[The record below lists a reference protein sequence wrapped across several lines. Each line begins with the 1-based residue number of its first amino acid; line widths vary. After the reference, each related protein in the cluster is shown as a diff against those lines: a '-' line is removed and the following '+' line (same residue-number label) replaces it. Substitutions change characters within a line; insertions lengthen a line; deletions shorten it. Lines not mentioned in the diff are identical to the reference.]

1 MGAASE
7 DQGEAVMS
15 LALLQNKIKRDPEAY
30 REEFLLQ
37 LSSFQGLLGAL
48 KQQPQRP
55 TRRLQSLAMF
65 LAHTVPCYSAQAADS
80 WASGGL
86 QEAPQLPVFEGFAS
100 DVGGAPMGGPKEGA
114 STPASQVKETIQELL
129 SIPDLHPSTRH
140 ALLNATLL
148 LRSKKMLSCEELL
161 QQSLSLLC
169 LKDKFVRQ
177 RLMGFVVKDVSR
189 VFAGTTNNQARSLL
203 LTRLFALLKN
213 SPSPLPPRL
222 ALCCLL
228 QVYRHLSTKRQT
240 SNNSVATKLVNA
252 VAAATLA
259 GDGRLASSAALFL
272 LGELQAAATQ
282 ASHAIQADEEEDE
295 EAVAAAAAAELQQTS
310 THACKKTLSAKRKLK
325 KQKQRVQ
332 KRLVRKQQR
341 AEQQREHL
349 GTAASAAILDLLY
362 DPHSL
367 AERLFARV
375 RQQRESFSTRV
386 VFLNLL
392 SRLVSHHKLLLL
404 NIYPFMQRYLKPS
417 QRLISPLLAICANLV
432 HAAVPPQELMPLVKD
447 IADNFANDTQGE
459 EVLTVGLNAITEIC
473 SRNPLAMTAELL
485 SDLLHYTKHKSS
497 KSVSAAARGLLNL
510 YRDVHPALL
519 PKAFL
524 GKEAAIQLQ
533 REKAS
538 NQENLLQHL
547 LSTSCVSPLEFGAFH
562 TSQNLSLL
570 PQLEALKKRSRE
582 ELERELGG
590 GAEPDEEEET
600 DGEETEEDG
609 ALDAEAETENE
620 SEEESGYEVK
630 DDAGKETKA
639 DYEAETEEEPSG
651 EEGGTDEETAEE
663 VVLANEEQDA
673 SSGRDEEEPHT
684 RKKRRVQ
691 ASEPSA
697 AAPAAADSA
706 AAGEEAA
713 AAAEETAAGDTDEGA
728 GARLLTDA
736 DFAALKLLRAKQ
748 LVQQVRGGPRRG
760 GGPQIDAERDLKLLR
775 LLKASEEGTAE
786 GAIDSDASD
795 SSSGDSSDE
804 DEQRNAQDAGFVS
817 ERDLEGLAGR
827 KRRQARERNRIR
839 EEKLLKKKQG
849 ASAKWPQEQKDKK
862 GSKPQHV
869 KDRSKP
875 LLMVQQ
881 SRRLRE
887 KRQLSV
893 KEKAANLKKRIKNLK
908 KSQVGK
914 PRRRKR

>member
-7 DQGEAVMS
+7 DQGDAVMS

-37 LSSFQGLLGAL
+37 LSNFQGLLGAL

-65 LAHTVPCYSAQAADS
+65 LAHA
-80 WASGGL
+80 
-86 QEAPQLPVFEGFAS
+86 PVFEAFAS
-100 DVGGAPMGGPKEGA
+100 DVGGPAMGSPQEGA
-114 STPASQVKETIQELL
+114 PTPASQVKEIIQELL
-129 SIPDLHPSTRH
+129 SINDLHPSTRH

-148 LRSKKMLSCEELL
+148 LRSRKMLSCEELL

-169 LKDKFVRQ
+169 LKDKYVRQ
-177 RLMGFVVKDVSR
+177 RLMGFVVKDVSK
-189 VFAGTTNNQARSLL
+189 VFAGTTNNQVGTEGPLEAREGGPYLL
-203 LTRLFALLKN
+203 LTRLFALLKS

-222 ALCCLL
+222 ALCCLF

-310 THACKKTLSAKRKLK
+310 AHACKKTLAAKRKLK
-325 KQKQRVQ
+325 KQKQRMQ

-367 AERLFARV
+367 AERLFGPFTRIHNPNGLIARV

-432 HAAVPPQELMPLVKD
+432 HAAVPPQEVMPLVKD

-485 SDLLHYTKHKSS
+485 GDLLQYTKHKSS

-519 PKAFL
+519 PKALL

-538 NQENLLQHL
+538 NQHACMHAGLFAFVLQ
-547 LSTSCVSPLEFGAFH
+547 VSPLEFGAFH
-562 TSQNLSLL
+562 TSENLSLL

-590 GAEPDEEEET
+590 GVDPDEEEEEI
-600 DGEETEEDG
+600 DGEETEEDEG
-609 ALDAEAETENE
+609 LDAKGET
-620 SEEESGYEVK
+620 EEESGDEVE
-630 DDAGKETKA
+630 DDTGEKTEGESEGETGE
-639 DYEAETEEEPSG
+639 EASG
-651 EEGGTDEETAEE
+651 EDVETDEETEAEDIDE
-663 VVLANEEQDA
+663 ENEDQGA
-673 SSGRDEEEPHT
+673 SSEEDEEPHT
-684 RKKRRVQ
+684 HKKRRIQ

-697 AAPAAADSA
+697 AGS
-706 AAGEEAA
+706 A
-713 AAAEETAAGDTDEGA
+713 AAAEGEPAATGETAAGDNGEGP

-736 DFAALKLLRAKQ
+736 DFAALRLLRAKQ

-775 LLKASEEGTAE
+775 LLKAAEDGTAD
-786 GAIDSDASD
+786 GGIDSEGSD
-795 SSSGDSSDE
+795 SSSGDSSGE
-804 DEQRNAQDAGFVS
+804 EEQGNAQEAQFVS

-827 KRRQARERNRIR
+827 KRRQARERNRMR

-849 ASAKWPQEQKDKK
+849 TSSKWPQEQKEKK

-875 LLMVQQ
+875 LLMIQQ

>member
-7 DQGEAVMS
+7 DQGDAVMS

-30 REEFLLQ
+30 REEFFLQ
-37 LSSFQGLLGAL
+37 LSNFQGLLGAL

-80 WASGGL
+80 WASGGP
-86 QEAPQLPVFEGFAS
+86 QEAPQAPVFEAFAS
-100 DVGGAPMGGPKEGA
+100 DVGGPPVGNLEEGA
-114 STPASQVKETIQELL
+114 PTPASQVKEIIQQLL
-129 SIPDLHPSTRH
+129 SISDLHPSTRH

-189 VFAGTTNNQARSLL
+189 VFAGTTNNQ
-203 LTRLFALLKN
+203 
-213 SPSPLPPRL
+213 
-222 ALCCLL
+222 
-228 QVYRHLSTKRQT
+228 VYRHLSTKRQT

-259 GDGRLASSAALFL
+259 GDGRLANSAALFL

-295 EAVAAAAAAELQQTS
+295 EAVAAAAAAELQQTCA
-310 THACKKTLSAKRKLK
+310 HACKKTLAAKRKLK
-325 KQKQRVQ
+325 KQKQRMQ

-341 AEQQREHL
+341 AEQQREYL

-367 AERLFARV
+367 AEKLFARV

-432 HAAVPPQELMPLVKD
+432 HAAVPPQEVMPLVKD

-473 SRNPLAMTAELL
+473 TRNPLAMTAELL
-485 SDLLHYTKHKSS
+485 SHLLQYTKHKNS

-510 YRDVHPALL
+510 YRDV
-519 PKAFL
+519 
-524 GKEAAIQLQ
+524 
-533 REKAS
+533 
-538 NQENLLQHL
+538 
-547 LSTSCVSPLEFGAFH
+547 SPLEFGAFH
-562 TSQNLSLL
+562 TSENLSLL
-570 PQLEALKKRSRE
+570 PQLEALKKRLRE
-582 ELERELGG
+582 EPERDLEG
-590 GAEPDEEEET
+590 GAELSEGDGET
-600 DGEETEEDG
+600 EGEETEEEGDFHG
-609 ALDAEAETENE
+609 EGGTE
-620 SEEESGYEVK
+620 SETEESGEEAE
-630 DDAGKETKA
+630 DDEGKET
-639 DYEAETEEEPSG
+639 EGESEGETEEEASG
-651 EEGGTDEETAEE
+651 EEGVTDEETEEEGTAEE
-663 VVLANEEQDA
+663 NEEQKT
-673 SSGRDEEEPHT
+673 SSEKDEEEVHT

-697 AAPAAADSA
+697 ADPAAAHSA
-706 AAGEEAA
+706 PAGGETSAA
-713 AAAEETAAGDTDEGA
+713 AAAEETAAGDTGEGA

-736 DFAALKLLRAKQ
+736 DFAALRLLRAKQ

-775 LLKASEEGTAE
+775 LLKTSKEGTAD
-786 GAIDSDASD
+786 GGTDSEASVN
-795 SSSGDSSDE
+795 SSGDSSDE
-804 DEQRNAQDAGFVS
+804 DEQRNAQEAGFVS

-827 KRRQARERNRIR
+827 KRRQARERNRMR
-839 EEKLLKKKQG
+839 EEKLLKKKRG
-849 ASAKWPQEQKDKK
+849 TNKKWPQEQEEKK
-862 GSKPQHV
+862 SSKPQHV

-875 LLMVQQ
+875 LLMIQQ
-881 SRRLRE
+881 PATARKE
-887 KRQLSV
+887 TAERQ
-893 KEKAANLKKRIKNLK
+893 
-908 KSQVGK
+908 
-914 PRRRKR
+914 RKGS